1 MKSEMDSMYENQVW
15 TLVYPPEGMKPIRG
29 KWVFKNKTYMEGK
42 IITYK
47 ARLMAKGYLQRQGVN
62 YDETFSP
69 VPMLKSI
76 RILLAIVA
84 QYYYEVWKM
93 DMKTTFLN
101 GSPYED
107 VYMTQLEGFMSK
119 MIVKYASFK
128 IHLWIEASI

>member
-1 MKSEMDSMYENQVW
+1 
-15 TLVYPPEGMKPIRG
+15 MKPTRG

-69 VPMLKSI
+69 IPMLKSI